1 DSRLK
6 SYFSSLHSQRKR
18 RRGGKT
24 SWCHGG
30 GRCGGQ
36 ERLDKA
42 LASFL
47 SWQQSAEERLLS
59 LEEARLERELQAEER
74 REQRE
79 ERRAEQERQ
88 HELRLFSM
96 LTGVLLA
103 VREGTQTT
111 TQSDPAT
118 SPLARFSASLMTTP
132 APSAPSSSSQPPPEA
147 PTTESIFNQETKK
160 SQLTSV
166 KACKMSQNALETLRG
181 EEGPGNSVYL
191 SERGNSIRLHEG
203 ILQEGYIQ
211 YGMDRHHDTDNPD
224 GIINMGTSENKLC
237 YDLLHKRLTKP
248 DMLHIN
254 PSLLQYSDWRGHAFL
269 REAVAK
275 FLTHYCCSPNPL
287 KADNVVVM
295 NGCGSLFSCIAA
307 VICDP
312 KDAILIPTPF
322 YGVITEDLHL
332 YSDVKLF
339 HADGKDNRPFRLTV
353 GKLEEGLQRA
363 KEEGL
368 TIRGVILMN
377 PHNPLAEIYSL
388 KEMIT
393 FLEFAKRNALHAIVD
408 EVYMLTVFDESVTF
422 QSVLSADSLPD
433 PQRTHV
439 MWGMSKDFAMA
450 GIRIGTL
457 YTENRD
463 LVEALAKLGSF
474 HGVPG
479 TTQHQVAQLLQ
490 DKEWIN
496 EEFLPENR
504 RRLKAACSY
513 MTGELLSMGI
523 PFLDRPATLYVWAD
537 LRKYL
542 QESSFEEEL
551 SLWKCFLRHKVLLSC
566 GQAFCCSVP
575 GWFRIVFADQQ
586 HHLQLGQ
593 YQQHSQC
600 LLESQKPVKKDN
612 AGSLATEDCQAS
624 KPAESLDTLI
634 GTLRHQIRSSDWLEK
649 STPELSAGEDPE
661 IFDVVK

>member
-1 DSRLK
+1 
-6 SYFSSLHSQRKR
+6 
-18 RRGGKT
+18 
-24 SWCHGG
+24 
-30 GRCGGQ
+30 
-36 ERLDKA
+36 
-42 LASFL
+42 
-47 SWQQSAEERLLS
+47 
-59 LEEARLERELQAEER
+59 
-74 REQRE
+74 
-79 ERRAEQERQ
+79 
-88 HELRLFSM
+88 M

-224 GIINMGTSENKLC
+224 GIINMGTSENKLF
-237 YDLLHKRLTKP
+237 YDDMSMGIYLLLLIIMNYSACSLTKEIPFLLQLTKP

-287 KADNVVVM
+287 KADNV
-295 NGCGSLFSCIAA
+295 GIAFIIEI
-307 VICDP
+307 VCTVN
-312 KDAILIPTPF
+312 AILIPTPF

-339 HADGKDNRPFRLTV
+339 HVPLDCEADGKDNRPFRLTV

-600 LLESQKPVKKDN
+600 LLARLFMPSQQPQGPV
-612 AGSLATEDCQAS
+612 SC
-624 KPAESLDTLI
+624 
-634 GTLRHQIRSSDWLEK
+634 R
-649 STPELSAGEDPE
+649 
-661 IFDVVK
+661 F

>member
-1 DSRLK
+1 M
-6 SYFSSLHSQRKR
+6 
-18 RRGGKT
+18 
-24 SWCHGG
+24 
-30 GRCGGQ
+30 
-36 ERLDKA
+36 
-42 LASFL
+42 
-47 SWQQSAEERLLS
+47 
-59 LEEARLERELQAEER
+59 
-74 REQRE
+74 
-79 ERRAEQERQ
+79 Q
-88 HELRLFSM
+88 H
-96 LTGVLLA
+96 
-103 VREGTQTT
+103 
-111 TQSDPAT
+111 
-118 SPLARFSASLMTTP
+118 
-132 APSAPSSSSQPPPEA
+132 SSSISGCPPA
-147 PTTESIFNQETKK
+147 KSTPTMCSGP
-160 SQLTSV
+160 SQLRSV

-181 EEGPGNSVYL
+181 EEGPGNSIYL

-269 REAVAK
+269 RVAVAK
-275 FLTHYCCSPNPL
+275 FLTRYCCSPNPL
-287 KADNVVVM
+287 KADNV
-295 NGCGSLFSCIAA
+295 GIAFIIEI
-307 VICDP
+307 VCTVN
-312 KDAILIPTPF
+312 AILIPTPF

-339 HADGKDNRPFRLTV
+339 HVPLDCEADGKDNRPFRLTV
-353 GKLEEGLQRA
+353 RKLEEGLQRA

-433 PQRTHV
+433 PQRTHI

-474 HGVPG
+474 HGVSG

-490 DKEWIN
+490 DKEWIS

-513 MTGELLSMGI
+513 LTGELLSMGI

-593 YQQHSQC
+593 YQQHS
-600 LLESQKPVKKDN
+600 
-612 AGSLATEDCQAS
+612 
-624 KPAESLDTLI
+624 
-634 GTLRHQIRSSDWLEK
+634 
-649 STPELSAGEDPE
+649 
-661 IFDVVK
+661 

>member
-1 DSRLK
+1 M
-6 SYFSSLHSQRKR
+6 
-18 RRGGKT
+18 
-24 SWCHGG
+24 
-30 GRCGGQ
+30 
-36 ERLDKA
+36 
-42 LASFL
+42 
-47 SWQQSAEERLLS
+47 
-59 LEEARLERELQAEER
+59 
-74 REQRE
+74 
-79 ERRAEQERQ
+79 Q
-88 HELRLFSM
+88 H
-96 LTGVLLA
+96 
-103 VREGTQTT
+103 
-111 TQSDPAT
+111 
-118 SPLARFSASLMTTP
+118 
-132 APSAPSSSSQPPPEA
+132 SSSISGC
-147 PTTESIFNQETKK
+147 PTAISTPTMCSGT
-160 SQLTSV
+160 TD
-166 KACKMSQNALETLRG
+166 SQNALATLRG
-181 EEGPGNSVYL
+181 DEGPGNSSYL
-191 SERGNSIRLHEG
+191 SNRGNSIRLHEG

-211 YGMDRHHDTDNPD
+211 YGMDRHHDTENPE

-237 YDLLHKRLTKP
+237 YDLLHKRLIKP

-269 REAVAK
+269 REEVAK
-275 FLTHYCCSPNPL
+275 FLTRHCCSPNPL
-287 KADNVVVM
+287 KADNV
-295 NGCGSLFSCIAA
+295 
-307 VICDP
+307 
-312 KDAILIPTPF
+312 DAILIPTPF

-339 HADGKDNRPFRLTV
+339 HVPLDCEV
-353 GKLEEGLQRA
+353 GLCYLRHFAVEMLVFGIRA
-363 KEEGL
+363 HWGL

-474 HGVPG
+474 HGISG

-490 DKEWIN
+490 DKEWIS

-504 RRLKAACSY
+504 CRLKAAHSY
-513 MTGELLSMGI
+513 LTGELLSMGI
-523 PFLDRPATLYVWAD
+523 PYLDRPATLYVWAD

-542 QESSFEEEL
+542 RESSFEEEL
-551 SLWKCFLRHKVLLSC
+551 SLWRCFLRHKVLLSC
-566 GQAFCCSVP
+566 GQAFSCCVP

-586 HHLQLGQ
+586 HHLHLGQ
-593 YQQHSQC
+593 FFLFC
-600 LLESQKPVKKDN
+600 FVF
-612 AGSLATEDCQAS
+612 
-624 KPAESLDTLI
+624 PAQFSS
-634 GTLRHQIRSSDWLEK
+634 GHQFR
-649 STPELSAGEDPE
+649 
-661 IFDVVK
+661 

>member
-1 DSRLK
+1 
-6 SYFSSLHSQRKR
+6 
-18 RRGGKT
+18 
-24 SWCHGG
+24 
-30 GRCGGQ
+30 
-36 ERLDKA
+36 
-42 LASFL
+42 
-47 SWQQSAEERLLS
+47 
-59 LEEARLERELQAEER
+59 
-74 REQRE
+74 
-79 ERRAEQERQ
+79 
-88 HELRLFSM
+88 
-96 LTGVLLA
+96 
-103 VREGTQTT
+103 
-111 TQSDPAT
+111 
-118 SPLARFSASLMTTP
+118 MTT
-132 APSAPSSSSQPPPEA
+132 
-147 PTTESIFNQETKK
+147 
-160 SQLTSV
+160 
-166 KACKMSQNALETLRG
+166 G

-339 HADGKDNRPFRLTV
+339 HVPLDCEADGKDNRPFRLTV

-600 LLESQKPVKKDN
+600 LLPVKKDN
-612 AGSLATEDCQAS
+612 AGSDNAATVNPKALAENNSSDQLKERDSPVPDTGSLATEDCQAS

-661 IFDVVK
+661 IFDVFKVLLQRARK

>member
-1 DSRLK
+1 MTGSATATTLAAGGPVSHDTSDEPRKEGSRQQT
-6 SYFSSLHSQRKR
+6 SVRQRKR

-160 SQLTSV
+160 SQLTS
-166 KACKMSQNALETLRG
+166 
-181 EEGPGNSVYL
+181 
-191 SERGNSIRLHEG
+191 
-203 ILQEGYIQ
+203 
-211 YGMDRHHDTDNPD
+211 

-287 KADNVVVM
+287 KADNVGIM
-295 NGCGSLFSCIAA
+295 I
-307 VICDP
+307 
-312 KDAILIPTPF
+312 KKYAILIPTPF
-322 YGVITEDLHL
+322 YGVIIEDLHL

-339 HADGKDNRPFRLTV
+339 HVPLDCEV
-353 GKLEEGLQRA
+353 GRHNPSYLQHFA
-363 KEEGL
+363 FEMDVFGL

-600 LLESQKPVKKDN
+600 LLARLFMPSQQFTH
-612 AGSLATEDCQAS
+612 SL
-624 KPAESLDTLI
+624 
-634 GTLRHQIRSSDWLEK
+634 
-649 STPELSAGEDPE
+649 
-661 IFDVVK
+661 F